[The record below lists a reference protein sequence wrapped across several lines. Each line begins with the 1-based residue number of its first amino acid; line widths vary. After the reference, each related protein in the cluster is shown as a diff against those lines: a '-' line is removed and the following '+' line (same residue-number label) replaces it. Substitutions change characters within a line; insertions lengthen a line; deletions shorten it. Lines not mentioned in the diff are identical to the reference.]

1 MPEQYIQLAD
11 GTTMA
16 ADWAGVS
23 DGILAIQFSQ
33 STEKSLAEIVVLL
46 DDPAKTAAIQFHGVG
61 EELKTFDGYTYLLA
75 AIDRR
80 KLNGGVLVQIMKG
93 D

>member
-11 GTTMA
+11 GTIMA

-23 DGILAIQFSQ
+23 EGILAIQFSQ
-33 STEKSLAEIVVLL
+33 STEQSLAELVTLL
-46 DDPAKTAAIQFHGVG
+46 DDPGKTATIQFHGLG
-61 EELKTFDGYTYLLA
+61 DELKTFDGYTYLVA

-80 KLNGGVLVQIMKG
+80 KQRYGVLIQIRKG
-93 D
+93 E